1 MHLGEPLRFRTLRR
15 SSLIRSPHHR
25 LIIRH
30 SLALIICAFCLS
42 FARIDQVFA
51 QNQSGQ
57 LWVEG
62 EYLIKYDEQKVQ
74 QLKRLIPGLDA
85 YTNEE
90 IKDALTHTLD
100 ASPKEDLPLINAQVV
115 KADSNEINIDAAV
128 DLLDS
133 ELAEYISPNFIYTA
147 NRVPNDPSYST
158 LWGMN
163 QANDVDINAPEAWD
177 IMNDDSASEIVV
189 GIVDTGI
196 DYNHP
201 DLAANVWSN
210 PLEANGIPGVDDDG
224 NGVVDDIHG
233 YNGVGN
239 NGNPLDDN
247 NHGTHC
253 AGTIGGVGNNG
264 VGVAGVAWKVKL
276 MGLKF
281 LDSSGS
287 GATSNAIKV
296 INYAVSMRN
305 RGGKLKVLSNS
316 WGGGGY
322 SSALEDAIRVAND
335 AGILFVAAAG
345 NSGSNNDT
353 TANYPSNY
361 EVPNVLA
368 VAAVDSNGA
377 KASFSSYGATTVDV
391 AAPGVG
397 IYSTVRN
404 NGYASFNGT
413 SMATPHVSGV
423 AALVFAR
430 VPQLSASDVR
440 TQIMQTV
447 KPLAGLNGL
456 MIAPGIV
463 NARAAIADP
472 SNFPPD
478 LTPIPNVTVNPVTRV
493 KTVPVL
499 ATDRENDPLTYTAEV
514 IIPQHQQAAAG
525 LDRQYNLTAYQPQ
538 FDNFYRMSE
547 KRLVNASN
555 QTFFLMPDGVFYE
568 LVLPYLYYRVTIN
581 PLYYQ
586 DPNLLVDAS
595 LVDGNAFA
603 ALSLTPGTP
612 AELRIEPSKNVQGPF
627 SIAVSV
633 SDGNRSDTENF
644 TVTVQQAE
652 SCQ

>member
-1 MHLGEPLRFRTLRR
+1 
-15 SSLIRSPHHR
+15 LIRSPQLHHTAR
-25 LIIRH
+25 R
-30 SLALIICAFCLS
+30 SCALFVCTLLLYF
-42 FARIDQVFA
+42 FAVPAAAA

-74 QLKRLIPGLDA
+74 QLKVLIPGLEN
-85 YTNEE
+85 YSNEE

-100 ASPKEDLPLINAQVV
+100 ASPKEDLPLIDAQVV
-115 KADSNEINIDAAV
+115 KADSQEINIDAAV

-147 NRVPNDPSYST
+147 TRVPNDPSYST

-201 DLAANVWSN
+201 DLAANIWTN
-210 PLEANGIPGVDDDG
+210 PLEANGAPGVDDDG
-224 NGVVDDIHG
+224 NGVIDDIHG
-233 YNGVGN
+233 YNGITN
-239 NGNPLDDN
+239 SGNPLDDN
-247 NHGTHC
+247 NHGSHC

-264 VGVAGVAWKVKL
+264 VGVTGVAWKVK
-276 MGLKF
+276 MMALKF
-281 LDSSGS
+281 LSSSGS
-287 GATSNAIKV
+287 GATSDAIKV

-322 SSALEDAIRVAND
+322 SAPLEDAIRAAND

-345 NSGSNNDT
+345 NNNSNNDT
-353 TANYPSNY
+353 SANYPSNY

-368 VAAVDSNGA
+368 VAAVDQNGA
-377 KASFSSYGATTVDV
+377 RASFSNYGATTVDV

-397 IYSTVRN
+397 IYSTTRN
-404 NGYASFNGT
+404 NSYASFNGT

-430 VPQLSASDVR
+430 VPQLSPSDVR

-456 MIAPGIV
+456 VAAPGIV

-478 LTPIPNVTVNPVTRV
+478 LSPIPNVTINPTTRV
-493 KTVPVL
+493 KTVPLL
-499 ATDRENDPLTYTAEV
+499 AVDRENNALTFSADV
-514 IIPQHQQAAAG
+514 VIPQHQQVAAG

-547 KRLVNASN
+547 KRLVNGSG

-568 LVLPYLYYRVTIN
+568 LSLPYLYYRATVN

-586 DPNLLVDAS
+586 DPNLLVNAS
-595 LVDGNAFA
+595 LVDGSSFA
-603 ALSLTPGTP
+603 TLTITPGTP
-612 AELRIEPSKNVQGPF
+612 PELRIETSKNLQAAF
-627 SIAVSV
+627 SVAVSV
-633 SDGNRSDTENF
+633 SDGNRSDSESF